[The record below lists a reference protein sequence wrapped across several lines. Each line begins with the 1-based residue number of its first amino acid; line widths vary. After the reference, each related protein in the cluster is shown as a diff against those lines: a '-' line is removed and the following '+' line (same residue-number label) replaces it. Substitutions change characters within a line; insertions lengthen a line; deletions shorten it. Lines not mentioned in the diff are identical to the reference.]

1 MQLLFIADLHLSE
14 DTPHITEKFLAWL
27 KKLCNAQAQQPIQGL
42 YILGDLFAAWIGD
55 DNLNSLNQAIIAA
68 LKSVTDHGI
77 PLFIMP
83 GNRDV
88 LLDERFCKLVN
99 AKLLK
104 DPSVINIH
112 HVALLLTH
120 GDMLCTRD
128 IKHQIFRK
136 IIRNP
141 LIKKFFL
148 WLPLTWRRQIA
159 KKMSRA
165 SNYFKSKMPLEIMDV
180 TQAKV
185 EQIMRERQ
193 VNYLIHGH
201 THHGRIHQF
210 MINDHPMTRAVLHD
224 WNEMGNVLVVKY
236 HNHAIELDL
245 QLF

>member
-14 DTPHITEKFLAWL
+14 DTPQITEKFLTWL
-27 KKLCNAQAQQPIQGL
+27 KKLCASQAQQPIQGL

-55 DNLNSLNQAIIAA
+55 DNLSPLNQTIITA
-68 LKSVTDHGI
+68 LKSVADHDI
-77 PLFIMP
+77 PLYIMP

-88 LLDERFCKLVN
+88 LLDDSFCKLVN

-104 DPSVINIH
+104 DPSIINIH
-112 HVALLLTH
+112 HFTLLLTH

-136 IIRNP
+136 IIHLS

-148 WLPLTWRRQIA
+148 WLPLTWRRKIA
-159 KKMSRA
+159 NKMSRA
-165 SNYFKSKMPLEIMDV
+165 SNYFKSKTPLEIMDV
-180 TQAKV
+180 TPTKV

-210 MINDHPMTRAVLHD
+210 TINHHPATRAVLHD

-236 HNHAIELDL
+236 QNHAIELDL